1 MRKISIVLAILLALL
16 LASACVQEGD
26 VSKDASLV
34 SESVPQQDES
44 ETSADSLVTE
54 EWENTTEENGDTVLR
69 KYTKEYNGDES
80 NYTLTAMKYTNGE
93 LTEKIITV
101 YTEGEKTHDETYRY
115 DGDVLLHS
123 DKSDYEPGVSVP
135 KYSHGYAVDEY
146 DSDYA
151 YYEYEHTYSAD
162 GAITDGNR
170 TYYTEDGA
178 VMKTEEVSQKELD
191 GYACSY
197 TVTTLYENGVVS
209 GFTHTAEDRNLD
221 YWYVEKLTADG
232 ETVYIR
238 KKINDSIIVTF
249 PDVGAYSVSGIE
261 YEIFSADGHMFA
273 KARFE
278 NGMLNIYEIA
288 EGVSTQDAINMANAI
303 VAKAREHSL

>member
-1 MRKISIVLAILLALL
+1 M
-16 LASACVQEGD
+16 
-26 VSKDASLV
+26 
-34 SESVPQQDES
+34 
-44 ETSADSLVTE
+44 
-54 EWENTTEENGDTVLR
+54 
-69 KYTKEYNGDES
+69 
-80 NYTLTAMKYTNGE
+80 
-93 LTEKIITV
+93 
-101 YTEGEKTHDETYRY
+101 
-115 DGDVLLHS
+115 
-123 DKSDYEPGVSVP
+123 
-135 KYSHGYAVDEY
+135 DEY

-238 KKINDSIIVTF
+238 KKLMIRSSLRF
-249 PDVGAYSVSGIE
+249 PMWA
-261 YEIFSADGHMFA
+261 H
-273 KARFE
+273 
-278 NGMLNIYEIA
+278 
-288 EGVSTQDAINMANAI
+288 TP
-303 VAKAREHSL
+303 